1 MASKGAEAV
10 KVVVRCRPLSKNE
23 TDAGHKRSVEM
34 DTTMGLIKV
43 INPEAPN
50 DEPKSFTF
58 DSVFDWNSTQTKVYQ
73 STAYPIVESVLSG
86 YNGTVFA
93 YGQTGTGKTFTMEG
107 IRTNK
112 DLRGIIPNSFEHIFD
127 KINLSSGGDV
137 QYLVSV
143 SYLEI
148 YNEVIRDLL
157 SNDPKAKLDLK
168 EHPDKG
174 VYVKDLSTIVVNGV
188 EEMDNVMNMGNA
200 NRTVGFT
207 NMNATSSRSHSIF
220 SITVES
226 SSPGPDGKPHIRAGK
241 LHLVDLAGSERQEK
255 TGATGIRLK
264 EATKIN
270 LSLSALGN
278 VISALVD
285 GKSQHIPYRDS
296 KLTRLL
302 QDSLGG
308 NSKTVMVANLGP
320 AEYNY
325 DETLSTLRY
334 ANRAKNI
341 KNKPKINEDPKDAM
355 IREFQEEI
363 ERLKA
368 QLAAQKPGAPG
379 VPAGPRGSGGVTRV
393 NDTEAIERVR
403 KAREAEMR
411 AFLEKKDLVA
421 SERKKIEEELRASE
435 QRAKQAESEQNDLDK
450 KLKELQSKLMGGG
463 HERIIDETKKQEAI
477 LRKTAAEL
485 EKKALDEKMLKRQL
499 ADAQENIALKEEK
512 YSSLQQEAE
521 VKTKKLKKLVAKLNE
536 AKAEVR
542 DVQSEWQREK
552 EDMLDSVRDLTNQL
566 KLKLMIIN
574 NFIPKD
580 EALRLEQRAVWD
592 EEAQIWRTK
601 PLTYNDPQ
609 LKVQRPASAIAGS
622 KRPIS
627 EYARLAKSVGDN
639 PRFKTDNIITL
650 SLDMPE
656 RTTRDYIVPAVGP
669 RVQAALSAALAEED
683 DVTMGSSPSW
693 GGDKKMRS
701 SNSDGGKEDSRSSS
715 EGDFPKARGLLS
727 RAGRR

>member
-10 KVVVRCRPLSKNE
+10 RVVVRCRPLSKNE
-23 TDAGHKRSVEM
+23 VAADHKRAVEM
-34 DTTMGLIKV
+34 DTTMGVVKV
-43 INPEAPN
+43 TNPNAT
-50 DEPKSFTF
+50 DDVKSFTF
-58 DSVFDWNSTQTKVYQ
+58 DTVFDSNSTQVNVYQ
-73 STAYPIVESVLSG
+73 ATAYPIVESVLGG

-107 IRTNK
+107 VRSDKN
-112 DLRGIIPNSFEHIFD
+112 LRGIIPNSFQHIFD
-127 KINLSSGGDV
+127 KINLSSDV
-137 QYLVSV
+137 QYLVRV

-168 EHPDKG
+168 EHPEKG
-174 VYVKDLSTIVVNGV
+174 VYVKDLSQVVVGSV
-188 EEMDNVMNMGNA
+188 EAMDEIMNMGNS

-220 SITVES
+220 SITLES
-226 SSPGPDGKPHIRAGK
+226 SSPGPDDKPVIRMGK

-308 NSKTVMVANLGP
+308 NSRTVMVANLGP
-320 AEYNY
+320 AEYNF
-325 DETLSTLRY
+325 DETMSTLRY

-341 KNKPKINEDPKDAM
+341 KNKPKVNEDPKDALL
-355 IREFQEEI
+355 REYQEEI

-368 QLAAQKPGAPG
+368 QLEARGKGGAP
-379 VPAGPRGSGGVTRV
+379 ASGGSRAPSSGGGGGGGKVTKV
-393 NDTEAIERVR
+393 TDTEAVEKMR
-403 KAREAEMR
+403 KAKEQEMR
-411 AFLEKKDLVA
+411 AFLEKKDLA
-421 SERKKIEEELRASE
+421 TSERKKIEEALRASE
-435 QRAKQAESEQNDLDK
+435 QKTKMEEMEQK
-450 KLKELQSKLMGGG
+450 EIEARLKEMQDKVMGG
-463 HERIIDETKKQEAI
+463 HEHIIDETKKQEAF
-477 LRKTAAEL
+477 LRQTAADL
-485 EKKALDEKMLKRQL
+485 EKKAYDEKMLKRQL
-499 ADAQENIALKEEK
+499 AEAQENLALKEEK
-512 YSSLQQEAE
+512 YSSLQQEAD
-521 VKTKKLKKLVAKLNE
+521 VKSKKLKKLVAKLTE

-566 KLKLMIIN
+566 KLKMAIID
-574 NFIPKD
+574 NFIPRA
-580 EALRLEQRAVWD
+580 EAARLEQRAVWD
-592 EEAQIWRTK
+592 EEVLIWRTK
-601 PLTYNDPQ
+601 PITHSDPH
-609 LKVQRPASAIAGS
+609 LKSQRPASAVAGG

-627 EYARLAKSVGDN
+627 EYAKLAKTASSDN
-639 PRFKTDNIITL
+639 PRFKTDNIINL

-656 RTTRDYIVPAVGP
+656 RTTQDYTVPAVAP

-683 DVTMGSSPSW
+683 EVTLGDW
-693 GGDKKMRS
+693 NDKKTSRT
-701 SNSDGGKEDSRSSS
+701 NSGDVGGAEN
-715 EGDFPKARGLLS
+715 FPKARGIIS